1 MSWTRKFDAIRER
14 VASFLSRANAAGAS
28 WHRPLLAV
36 VLVAVLTFYFAASL
50 SPGRV
55 DVEVDHPSPQSFKA
69 PFDMIDRPTTE
80 RLRREAAERIPD
92 LYEPDLQVDENVM
105 DRLAEDFAGLRE
117 IAAMADLTVELQ
129 AALLEEKL
137 EIAFTEDVVQGVLQ
151 LTPRTMDL
159 LESTARTIM
168 TELLAQ
174 GIRAEELESIR
185 HKVPE
190 AVRIYEFDRP
200 ATVFL
205 SLLLQN
211 RLQANLVFNEE
222 ATLAAR
228 EQARAGV
235 EARIIRRDE
244 VIVYEGQRITED
256 DLVRLR
262 DAGLLRPDA
271 AYPSFAGALLM
282 SAALVGLMAAYLRF
296 FDPTVFG
303 QPVRLLLLALIMVST
318 LVVARFTWLIS
329 GYAMPTAAGSMLLAL
344 LLNPQVAIFATILMA
359 VTLGIVTG
367 GQLVLALVVLVGG
380 LVGVYSVT
388 RVGQRS
394 DLMRAGLY
402 VGLVNGLM
410 IIAWLLLHGAGNVLE
425 MALWRDVLWGVAAG
439 VVSAVLTIGSLPF
452 LETFSGILT
461 PVRLL
466 ELANPDQPLLR
477 RLLVEAP
484 GTYHHSIMVANLAEA
499 AVERVGGNSLL
510 ARVGAYYHDIGKL
523 KRPYFFAENQFGGEN
538 PHDKI
543 SANLSALIITAHVKD
558 GVELAQEHRLPA
570 ELVRFI
576 QEHHGTMR
584 VQYFYNKALE
594 ETGGEGLLE
603 ENFVYPGPVPQSR
616 ETAICMLADSA
627 EAAVRSMTKPT
638 PARIESTVRKLIKDR
653 LNDGQLDRCD
663 LTLKDLNLIADTF
676 TQILNGI
683 FHARIEYPD
692 PPPTPRGK
700 ESGKGTGSDNGRQ

>member
-1 MSWTRKFDAIRER
+1 MSWTRSLDSIRER
-14 VASFLSRANAAGAS
+14 ISGFLQRANAAGAS
-28 WHRPLLAV
+28 WHRPVLAV
-36 VLVAVLTFYFAASL
+36 ALVAVLTFYFAVSFI
-50 SPGRV
+50 PGRV
-55 DVEVDHPSPQSFKA
+55 DVEVDLPSPQSFKA

-92 LYEPDLQVDENVM
+92 LYEPDPEVDESVM
-105 DRLAEDFAGLRE
+105 ARLEEDFAVLRDV
-117 IAAMADLTVELQ
+117 AAVPDLAPEQQ
-129 AALLEEKL
+129 AALLEHEMG
-137 EIAFTEDVVQGVLQ
+137 IAFTEDVVQGVLQ
-151 LTPRTMDL
+151 LTPRTIDL
-159 LESTARTIM
+159 LENTARTIM
-168 TELLAQ
+168 ADMLAQ
-174 GIRAEELESIR
+174 GIRAEELESAR
-185 HKVPE
+185 HRVPE

-228 EQARAGV
+228 EQAQASV
-235 EARIIRRDE
+235 EPRIIRRDE
-244 VIVYEGQRITED
+244 IIVFEGERITED

-271 AYPSFAGALLM
+271 AYPSVAGALLM
-282 SAALVGLMAAYLRF
+282 SVVLVGLTAGYLRF
-296 FDPTVFG
+296 FEPETMG
-303 QPVRLLLLALIMVST
+303 RTIRLVLLALIVVST

-344 LLNPQVAIFATILMA
+344 LLSPQVAIFATVLMA
-359 VTLGIVTG
+359 ATLGIVTG

-380 LVGVYSVT
+380 LVGIFSVT

-410 IIAWLLLHGAGNVLE
+410 IITWLLLHGAGNLLE
-425 MALWRDVLWGVAAG
+425 MALWRDVLWGVASG

-484 GTYHHSIMVANLAEA
+484 GTYHHSIMVANLTEA

-543 SANLSALIITAHVKD
+543 NPNLSALIITAHVKD
-558 GVELAQEHRLPA
+558 GVEMAREHRLPA
-570 ELVRFI
+570 ELIRFI

-584 VQYFYNKALE
+584 VQYFYNKAME

-603 ENFVYPGPVPQSR
+603 ENFAYPGPVPQTR

-627 EAAVRSMTKPT
+627 EAAARAMTKPT
-638 PARIESTVRKLIKDR
+638 PGRIEATVRKIIKDR

-683 FHARIEYPD
+683 FHARIEYPE
-692 PPPTPRGK
+692 PPALPRGK
-700 ESGKGTGSDNGRQ
+700 EATKGTGTDNGR

>member
-1 MSWTRKFDAIRER
+1 MSWTRKLDSIRESFT
-14 VASFLSRANAAGAS
+14 SFLTRVNAAGAS

-36 VLVAVLTFYFAASL
+36 VLVAVMTFYFAL
-50 SPGRV
+50 SFIPGRV
-55 DVEVDHPSPQSFKA
+55 DVEVDLPSPQSFKA
-69 PFDMIDRPTTE
+69 PFDMVDRPTTE

-92 LYEPDLQVDENVM
+92 LYEPDPQVDESVM
-105 DRLAEDFAGLRE
+105 ARLEEDFAALRE
-117 IAAMADLTVELQ
+117 IAALPDLAVEQ
-129 AALLEEKL
+129 QVALMEHELD
-137 EIAFTEDVVQGVLQ
+137 IAFTEDVVQGVLQ
-151 LTPRTMDL
+151 FTPRTMDL
-159 LESTARTIM
+159 VENTARNIM
-168 TELLAQ
+168 ADLLAQ
-174 GIRAEELESIR
+174 GIRAEELESAR
-185 HKVPE
+185 HRVPE

-205 SLLLQN
+205 SLLLQD

-228 EQARAGV
+228 EQAAAAV
-235 EARIIRRDE
+235 EPRIIRRDE

-262 DAGLLRPDA
+262 DAGLLRTEA
-271 AYPSFAGALLM
+271 AYPSVAGALLM
-282 SAALVGLMAAYLRF
+282 SGVLVGLTAAYLRLF
-296 FDPTVFG
+296 
-303 QPVRLLLLALIMVST
+303 QPGVTERTVRLVLLALIVVST

-344 LLNPQVAIFATILMA
+344 LLNPQVAIFATILTA

-380 LVGVYSVT
+380 LVGIYSVT

-410 IIAWLLLHGAGNVLE
+410 IIAWLLLHGAGNLLE
-425 MALWRDVLWGVAAG
+425 MTLWRDVLWGVASG

-484 GTYHHSIMVANLAEA
+484 GTYHHSIMVANLTEA

-543 SANLSALIITAHVKD
+543 NPNLSALIITAHVKD
-558 GVELAQEHRLPA
+558 GVELALEHRLPA
-570 ELVRFI
+570 ELIRFI

-603 ENFVYPGPVPQSR
+603 ENFAYPGPVPQSR

-638 PARIESTVRKLIKDR
+638 PARIESTVRKIIKDR

-683 FHARIEYPD
+683 FHARIEYPE
-692 PPPTPRGK
+692 PPALPRGK
-700 ESGKGTGSDNGRQ
+700 EPGKGTGTDDARQ